1 MHTITFDLSLS
12 LLLLLLVTNIDNMRG
27 YQARATVRANSVRRD
42 TSHGVYYVEIVSCAC
57 VYHVMR
63 SEEAICYEMCGTR
76 RRFSVAR
83 RLVAIEVLL
92 SDKLLI
98 NTNML
103 PMYLTHSRSNT
114 RPHSAGELVSLS
126 NLQRTCRR
134 PQA

>member
-12 LLLLLLVTNIDNMRG
+12 LLLLLLVTNRDNMRG
-27 YQARATVRANSVRRD
+27 YQAHATVRANSVRRD

-83 RLVAIEVLL
+83 RLVVIEVLL
-92 SDKLLI
+92 SDRQAFFGCNYVLI
-98 NTNML
+98 VEA
-103 PMYLTHSRSNT
+103 T
-114 RPHSAGELVSLS
+114 RVLFGGK
-126 NLQRTCRR
+126 NR
-134 PQA
+134 

>member
-83 RLVAIEVLL
+83 RLVAIEVFERT
-92 SDKLLI
+92 DKLFI
-98 NTNML
+98 GCT
-103 PMYLTHSRSNT
+103 
-114 RPHSAGELVSLS
+114 
-126 NLQRTCRR
+126 
-134 PQA
+134 

>member
-1 MHTITFDLSLS
+1 
-12 LLLLLLVTNIDNMRG
+12 MRG
-27 YQARATVRANSVRRD
+27 YQAHATVRANSVRRD

-103 PMYLTHSRSNT
+103 PMYLLLIVEAT
-114 RPHSAGELVSLS
+114 PLLI
-126 NLQRTCRR
+126 RR
-134 PQA
+134 GNWYPSPIYNKLTGDPKL